1 MYMQNEHISFHY
13 ADRMM
18 QMYLQSEHVSFHFAD
33 RMLKLIRPEP
43 GIAYVDLV
51 VCFEDDQGQEVEGP
65 PVRYYFG
72 V

>member
-1 MYMQNEHISFHY
+1 MHIKLEHFCFY
-13 ADRMM
+13 FD
-18 QMYLQSEHVSFHFAD
+18 D

-51 VCFEDDQGQEVEGP
+51 VCFEDDQGKEVEGP

-72 V
+72 I